1 MNILVCLSKVPDT
14 TSKISFTDND
24 TRFNTQGVQFILNP
38 SDEWYALVRAIELK
52 EAKLADSVAAVMVG
66 GPEDDALLRK
76 AVAIGADTLYRINA
90 EPQDAYSV
98 ARMLADFIKT
108 QNFKLVMT
116 GRETIDYNGG
126 EVPALL
132 AEFLGWELASPVN
145 KLDIVDGKARMESE
159 LGSMTQVLEA
169 DLPLVISAAKGMAD
183 QRIPNM
189 WGIRNSRMA
198 TINVVEPSTA
208 QPPLS
213 RIVKFELPPAK
224 GQVKMI
230 PADQPELLVELLHNE
245 AKVI

>member
-1 MNILVCLSKVPDT
+1 MKILVCLSKVPDT
-14 TSKISFTDND
+14 TSKISFTDNN
-24 TRFNTQGVQFILNP
+24 TRFNSQGVQYILNP

-52 EAKLADSVAAVMVG
+52 EAKLAESVSAVMVG
-66 GPEDDALLRK
+66 GAEDDALLRK

-90 EPQDAYSV
+90 QPMDAYSV

-108 QNFKLVMT
+108 QDFQLVLT

-132 AEFLGWELASPVN
+132 AEMLGWELASPVN
-145 KLDIVDGKARMESE
+145 KLDIVEGKARMESE
-159 LGSMTQVLEA
+159 LGALTQVLEA

-198 TINVVEPSTA
+198 VIQVVEP
-208 QPPLS
+208 QPVEPLV
-213 RIVKFELPPAK
+213 RFVNYELPPAK

-230 PADQPELLVELLHNE
+230 PADQPELLVDLLHNE